1 MSQQKEPDYVWDGFE
16 PYKEE
21 LGQVHAPAELVA
33 LTKEKAEAEEGKQK
47 RQRMRRKMYLP
58 AVAAAAFAVVVLSFP
73 LWQKTSTK
81 GLETPVQPYLGSAA
95 DMPKSEGE
103 TVQQQTAVLPVE
115 FLQED
120 AWTEELEGIQVKFV
134 QKDSGYIAAFGD
146 EAGYTVVSSRTE
158 DLEMFREDMRL
169 LLQNGGNVN
178 EDRK

>member
-21 LGQVHAPAELVA
+21 LKHVYAPAERVA
-33 LTKEKAEAEEGKQK
+33 LAKEKAAAEEDKQK
-47 RQRMRRKMYLP
+47 RQRQRRRMYLP
-58 AVAAAAFAVVVLSFP
+58 TVAAAAFAVVVLSFP

-81 GLETPVQPYLGSAA
+81 GLETPVQPYLGSTA
-95 DMPKSEGE
+95 DMPKSGE
-103 TVQQQTAVLPVE
+103 KIVLQQAAVLPVE
-115 FLQED
+115 FLQEN

-134 QKDSGYIAAFGD
+134 QKDSGYTAAFGD
-146 EAGYTVVSSRTE
+146 ETGYTVVSSRTE
-158 DLEMFREDMRL
+158 DLETFREDMRL

>member
-1 MSQQKEPDYVWDGFE
+1 MSQQKEPDYVWDGCE

-58 AVAAAAFAVVVLSFP
+58 AVAAAAFAVVLLSFP
-73 LWQKTSTK
+73 LWQKTPTK
-81 GLETPVQPYLGSAA
+81 GTTTPVQPYLGSTA
-95 DMPKSEGE
+95 DMPKDGDE
-103 TVQQQTAVLPVE
+103 TVLQQTAVLPVD

-134 QKDSGYIAAFGD
+134 QKDNGYIAAFAD
-146 EAGYTVVSSRTE
+146 EAGYTVVSSRAE
-158 DLEMFREDMRL
+158 DLETFREDVRL
-169 LLQNGGNVN
+169 LLQNGG
-178 EDRK
+178 EYK